1 MGIKQKGFTIQK
13 QHIMKEIQDGQ
24 LQQNGGLHTFF
35 NHSRNKTN
43 IVTAVTRKWR
53 TTYFFNHDMVIKRR
67 A

>member
-43 IVTAVTRKWR
+43 IAI
-53 TTYFFNHDMVIKRR
+53 FL
-67 A
+67 